1 MSNSNSV
8 QIERKHSYAICA
20 EIGERLRFELKVSE
34 PMSPGLSKLVE
45 RLPELDHYD
54 APSIA
59 PR

>member
-20 EIGERLRFELKVSE
+20 EIGERLRLELNVSQSI
-34 PMSPGLSKLVE
+34 PPGLSKLVE
-45 RLPELDHYD
+45 RLRELDQHD

>member
-20 EIGERLRFELKVSE
+20 EIGQRLCLELNLRQ
-34 PMSPGLSKLVE
+34 PMPAGLSNLVE
-45 RLPELDHYD
+45 RLLELDD

-59 PR
+59 SH

>member
-20 EIGERLRFELKVSE
+20 EIGERLRLELNVNQ
-34 PMSPGLSKLVE
+34 PMPPRLSKLLE
-45 RLPELDHYD
+45 RLPELDQHD

>member
-20 EIGERLRFELKVSE
+20 EIGERLRFELNVSE

-45 RLPELDHYD
+45 RLPELDHHD